1 MFCQF
6 HPAKS
11 GLQKLMSMTIRNDKD
26 RGGTDEVAVGKR
38 RLGKSGIGIRLFDSR
53 NKTLAVFRKGY
64 RNFGA
69 VEVMCN
75 TQKLKTNDFSR
86 SFQGG

>member
-26 RGGTDEVAVGKR
+26 RGGTDEVAVGK
-38 RLGKSGIGIRLFDSR
+38 
-53 NKTLAVFRKGY
+53 
-64 RNFGA
+64 
-69 VEVMCN
+69 
-75 TQKLKTNDFSR
+75 
-86 SFQGG
+86 